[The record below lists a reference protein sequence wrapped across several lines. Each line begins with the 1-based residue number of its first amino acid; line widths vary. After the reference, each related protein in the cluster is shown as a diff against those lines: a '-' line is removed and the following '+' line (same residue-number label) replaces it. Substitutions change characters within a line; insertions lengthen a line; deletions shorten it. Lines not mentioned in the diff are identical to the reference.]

1 MAHYFK
7 KYSND
12 GQPRLTYIYILAY
25 MYWDTMR
32 RIDLIN
38 RPPMSTPDRNIL
50 PELMNPTQYFHQFYH
65 MERHVVPEQ
74 KRFNFHKL
82 AESATD
88 DQVKRKTKPKK
99 EYICRLV
106 VKLIFAFYYGFLTLL
121 FLTYYLTH
129 FNTKIN
135 TKTHFLCIFTGIFS
149 VKNAS

>member
-1 MAHYFK
+1 
-7 KYSND
+7 
-12 GQPRLTYIYILAY
+12 
-25 MYWDTMR
+25 
-32 RIDLIN
+32 
-38 RPPMSTPDRNIL
+38 MSTPDRNIL

-106 VKLIFAFYYGFLTLL
+106 VKLRFLGVWVQ
-121 FLTYYLTH
+121 FGH
-129 FNTKIN
+129 FIMGFNTIIFN
-135 TKTHFLCIFTGIFS
+135 ILFFSKTI
-149 VKNAS
+149 